1 MKNNKTDEFTALLN
15 KSKHLDFTDIE
26 MKPTINNIETL
37 LNKRKYLKNLPK
49 KLISNAY
56 CILGY
61 YFGKTHNYHKAIFW
75 LNKLE
80 NDTQVWILFKDTL
93 FPIMI
98 SNANEERSIVNDL
111 TTQFNTY
118 LNSGAIISYNPIILS
133 HSFWYAYID
142 NNPKE
147 IYEKFSLLQ
156 AKVFPSLYN
165 NNYSISNYRSSSS
178 KIKLGIISSALV
190 DRQDLNITTIHSSSI
205 SDSFYSTL
213 LDLDSD
219 KFELIFIHYSSN
231 KKYSFE
237 KNKDV
242 FIPDLYGNP
251 NLIREWQRKIAN
263 LNLDIL
269 LYLDLHI
276 ESALNWFAQSKLAKI
291 QILTHG
297 HPVTSGIN
305 KEIMNYFISWEAA
318 EIETA
323 QEHYTEELVLIPK
336 NIMWEKFIPRNSIHQ
351 ISMVNGESWKNINRT
366 YFKSELKN
374 INVESN
380 WYFCS

>member
-1 MKNNKTDEFTALLN
+1 MKNNKTDELIALLN
-15 KSKHLDFTDIE
+15 KSKHLAFSDIE
-26 MKPTINNIETL
+26 MKTTINNIEAL

-49 KLISNAY
+49 KLISNG
-56 CILGY
+56 CCMLGY

-80 NDTQVWILFKDTL
+80 NDTQDWILFKDTL

-98 SNANEERSIVNDL
+98 SNANEERTVVNDL
-111 TTQFNTY
+111 TTVFNTY
-118 LNSGAIISYNPIILS
+118 LNSGAIISYNSNILS

-147 IYEKFSLLQ
+147 IYEKYSLLQ

-178 KIKLGIISSALV
+178 KIKLGIISSALFP
-190 DRQDLNITTIHSSSI
+190 RQDLNIQTIHSSSI

-242 FIPDLYGNP
+242 FIPNLYGNP
-251 NLIREWQRKIAN
+251 NLIREWQRKI
-263 LNLDIL
+263 
-269 LYLDLHI
+269 
-276 ESALNWFAQSKLAKI
+276 
-291 QILTHG
+291 T
-297 HPVTSGIN
+297 
-305 KEIMNYFISWEAA
+305 
-318 EIETA
+318 
-323 QEHYTEELVLIPK
+323 
-336 NIMWEKFIPRNSIHQ
+336 
-351 ISMVNGESWKNINRT
+351 
-366 YFKSELKN
+366 
-374 INVESN
+374 
-380 WYFCS
+380 